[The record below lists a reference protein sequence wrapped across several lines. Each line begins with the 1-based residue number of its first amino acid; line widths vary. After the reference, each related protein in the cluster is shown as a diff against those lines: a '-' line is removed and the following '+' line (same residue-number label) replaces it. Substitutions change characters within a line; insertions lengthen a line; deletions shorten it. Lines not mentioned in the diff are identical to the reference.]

1 MLGKLKERL
10 SELNNIYPVWK
21 KETIWEKFANSAK
34 SFPENIFVIQNHR
47 KSYSYADAEKEI
59 YLLAKGFLEMGIR
72 PGDHVAVQLYNSLEM
87 VLTTL
92 ALSMIGAVKIPINI
106 AISSKELTYI
116 LTQSDSCFLISGYP
130 EQLVSNEMVNRLKG
144 IIFTKEVCCKDTIC
158 GAIQWSNVREKGTC
172 ATERLLNS
180 VLSKLIDADD
190 ISDIMYT
197 SGTTGSPKGVTLS
210 HDMLMK
216 SAFASCLNRGFE
228 IGRRI
233 YVPLP
238 LFHSY
243 GYIEGLLAVILV
255 GGTIIINDEKFNAEK
270 SLKYMLKYKANDILS
285 VPSQMIGFIKYL
297 KENPISLPDL
307 HSVYCSAT
315 SCPVWVWSDIKKYLG
330 VDDLITGYG
339 MTEVC
344 GASMQTQPYDSL
356 EIISTRVG
364 KILPGGCSGLEEFDD
379 CQIQYK
385 VIDSL
390 TGKNCTPEEPGELW
404 CRGEVVTKGYYKNPK
419 ANKALFTEDGWFK
432 TGDVGRF
439 DENGYLELSGRVD
452 DIYKIN
458 GEKVSPKSLEE
469 VVGNCSTVNIVEI
482 VGIPD
487 EKLGAVGVAF
497 IQLHEDT
504 SENRII
510 TEQYCYD
517 NLAYFQ
523 VPKYFYYFSS
533 EDWPRTSSGK
543 IQKYKLQKFAKEKMT
558 LNY

>member
-1 MLGKLKERL
+1 MLGKLEDRL
-10 SELNNIYPVWK
+10 SELNNLYPVWK
-21 KETIWEKFANSAK
+21 KETIWKKFAYTASR
-34 SFPENIFVIQNHR
+34 FPENIFVIQNDNKR
-47 KSYSYADAEKEI
+47 YSYADAEKEI
-59 YLLAKGFLEMGIR
+59 YLLVKGFLEIGIK

-87 VLTTL
+87 VFTTI
-92 ALSMIGAVKIPINI
+92 ALSKIGAVKIPINI
-106 AISSKELTYI
+106 AISSNELTYI
-116 LTQSDSCFLISGYP
+116 LIQSDSCFLISNYP
-130 EQLVSNEMVNRLKG
+130 EQLVNKEMVNGLKG
-144 IIFTKEVCCKDTIC
+144 IILTKERCCENIVSAIPWSSVRQK
-158 GAIQWSNVREKGTC
+158 GARAGKK
-172 ATERLLNS
+172 LLNS
-180 VLSKLIDADD
+180 ILPIDGDSV
-190 ISDIMYT
+190 SDIMYT
-197 SGTTGSPKGVTLS
+197 SGTTGKPKGVILN

-243 GYIEGLLAVILV
+243 GYIEGLLAAILV
-255 GGTIIINDEKFNAEK
+255 GGAIIINDEKFNAEK
-270 SLKYMLKYKANDILS
+270 SLKYMLKHKANDILS

-297 KENPISLPDL
+297 KKNPMSLPDL

-315 SCPVWVWSDIKKYLG
+315 SCPAWVWSDIKKYLG

-356 EIISTRVG
+356 ETISTRVG
-364 KILPGGCSGLEEFDD
+364 KILPDG

-385 VIDSL
+385 VVDSL
-390 TGKNCTPEEPGELW
+390 TGEICLPGHKGELW
-404 CRGEVVTKGYYKNPK
+404 CRGDVVTKGYYKNPI
-419 ANKALFTEDGWFK
+419 ANNAYFTDDGWFK

-439 DENGYLELSGRVD
+439 DENGYLDLNGRVD

-458 GEKVSPKSLEE
+458 GEKVSPKSLED
-469 VVGNCSTVNIVEI
+469 VIGKCSTVNTVEV

-497 IQLHEDT
+497 IQLHDDT
-504 SENRII
+504 IHNRII
-510 TEQYCYD
+510 TEKFCYE

-523 VPKYFYYFSS
+523 VPKYFIYLPCT
-533 EDWPRTSSGK
+533 DWPRTSSGK
-543 IQKYKLQKFAKEKMT
+543 IQKFKLKKIALEHKNSK
-558 LNY
+558 